1 MDVRLPDGTIIRNV
15 PEGTTRAQLTERLRR
30 NGYDVSLL
38 EEAPP
43 ERTIGGYAKEALKGL
58 IPGAAGL
65 AETAITGAAALLPEE
80 AEQAVRERVSGVV
93 EPIRE
98 TFAAA
103 PGYEDTAVRK
113 LSEAVGSTLPFLP
126 LGALGAAGRAA
137 AVGLGV
143 GAGAGESRQRAE
155 QEGATEEERGLA
167 TALGTVPGALE
178 AYAPIQILRRL
189 GFGDEAVKE
198 VAGFVPALRR
208 AAQAGGEEGLMEAS
222 SQVLQ
227 NLIAKGVYAPDE
239 AVLGGVGEAA
249 ALGGGAG
256 AIVSAI
262 ADLALGRRLRGRG
275 AEEPPAEEPTTT
287 EELPPPPEGA
297 APTEPPRPRGELGEQ
312 MELPIGGEAV
322 QMPLFEEGPAG
333 QPETGLYRSAEEI
346 MAERDLRPR
355 SREYKEEAKDLGLK
369 LNRKGEL
376 KPNQFVFEQPET
388 EVPLTQ
394 GRFEFET
401 VQEQPDLPMTVPPSD
416 GQLDM
421 FGAPMP
427 RGGEMQ
433 VVPSRA
439 EMPVVPEVPEGQ
451 FALDLPGIPMER
463 LAPRDRVLRAMA
475 ITEDKKNIPNLR
487 FATQLRPMELQK
499 TRSCS
504 YRRSKRPSRVCTTT
518 RNRNNK
524 HCWNWRIR
532 TGWYWRTSCTN

>member
-15 PEGTTRAQLTERLRR
+15 PEGTTRAQLTERLKR

-178 AYAPIQILRRL
+178 AYAPIRILRRL

-287 EELPPPPEGA
+287 EEPPVQPEAVAPAEEEIKALPAPRTAGYKVDREGNVVPMTEAEAEEGA
-297 APTEPPRPRGELGEQ
+297 RLSSQFRALGLGEAEAIANRMRDQ
-312 MELPIGGEAV
+312 REKQFLEGSDEALRRAVLEDVDIESFYPCGTSTVFTAVLQFSNAHALPKFRIK
-322 QMPLFEEGPAG
+322 L
-333 QPETGLYRSAEEI
+333 TNL
-346 MAERDLRPR
+346 
-355 SREYKEEAKDLGLK
+355 LGLVLK
-369 LNRKGEL
+369 LKNVLVLLLFKLASSSTLATRHL
-376 KPNQFVFEQPET
+376 ILV
-388 EVPLTQ
+388 
-394 GRFEFET
+394 
-401 VQEQPDLPMTVPPSD
+401 LPKIRHLSV
-416 GQLDM
+416 
-421 FGAPMP
+421 
-427 RGGEMQ
+427 E
-433 VVPSRA
+433 
-439 EMPVVPEVPEGQ
+439 
-451 FALDLPGIPMER
+451 FALR
-463 LAPRDRVLRAMA
+463 LTEFFLSSTVLLHTADRTFR
-475 ITEDKKNIPNLR
+475 
-487 FATQLRPMELQK
+487 Q
-499 TRSCS
+499 
-504 YRRSKRPSRVCTTT
+504 
-518 RNRNNK
+518 
-524 HCWNWRIR
+524 
-532 TGWYWRTSCTN
+532 